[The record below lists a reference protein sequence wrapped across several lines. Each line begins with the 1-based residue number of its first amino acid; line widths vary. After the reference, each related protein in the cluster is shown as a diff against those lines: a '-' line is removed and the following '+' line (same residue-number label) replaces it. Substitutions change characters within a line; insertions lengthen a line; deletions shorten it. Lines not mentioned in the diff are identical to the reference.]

1 MSWRQELVAWRLR
14 RVGAGE
20 VGSLLAGN
28 FPAASWQGWRARW
41 WRWLLAGLSAGEVFT
56 LIYAQNL
63 WGVSESRSGAG
74 STLSETESLRTNLPA
89 LLRQLEV
96 RSLLDLPCGDFHWM
110 SRLDLSGIDYL
121 GADIVAELV
130 ARNQAEYGASGRRFL
145 ALDLLQD
152 ELPRM
157 DAVLCRDCLVHL
169 PNALVAQAL
178 RRLQASGATWLLVTT
193 FPAQAGNPDIP
204 LGLWRPVNLQAAP
217 FHLPPPQMLLHEG
230 NPDPRYADKS
240 LGVWRLADLR
250 LPPA

>member
-1 MSWRQELVAWRLR
+1 MSWRQEFVAWRLR
-14 RVGAGE
+14 RVGAGT
-20 VGSLLAGN
+20 VGALLAGN
-28 FPAASWQGWRARW
+28 FPAGSRQAWRARW

-63 WGVSESRSGAG
+63 WGVAESRSGAG
-74 STLSETESLRTNLPA
+74 STLSETEALRTNLPA

-110 SRLDLSGIDYL
+110 SRLDLTGIDYL

-130 ARNQAEYGASGRRFL
+130 AQNQTEHGAPGRSFTR
-145 ALDLLQD
+145 LDLLQD
-152 ELPRM
+152 ELPRR

-169 PNALVAQAL
+169 PNALVLQAL
-178 RRLQASGATWLLVTT
+178 RRIKASGATWLLATT

-204 LGLWRPVNLQAAP
+204 LRLWRPVNLQAAP

-230 NPDPRYADKS
+230 NPDTRYADKS
-240 LGVWRLADLR
+240 LGVWRLADLQ
-250 LPPA
+250 LP